1 MAGHINEMIA
11 PERIVIVG
19 ASLAGLRAAEAL
31 RREGFMG
38 QLTLIG
44 DEPYPPYDRPPLSKQ
59 VLGGRLAIE
68 HTTLALFQRLEA
80 QWLLGVPARR
90 LDLAKRRVLLADG
103 RAVDFDYLLIAT
115 GTRARPWPDAEE
127 AALDGVFVLRN
138 REHACQVSARLA
150 SKPRHVLVAGGGFI
164 GCEVASV
171 CRDLGLDVTIVE
183 RGPTPLGG
191 VLGSTIGQIMAQRQ
205 RDYGV
210 HLRPGAVVTTLQGN
224 QDHRLCG
231 AQLSDGCS
239 LEADV
244 AIIALGAIRNVEW
257 LFNTDLSVD
266 GRGIVCD
273 LYCRALDSQGAVVEN
288 VFVAGDVARWPHP
301 LYAYDHQL
309 LAVEHW
315 GNAVEQ
321 AATAAH
327 NMLSPSF
334 EYRRHTALPRFW
346 SSQFGFNI
354 KSVGLPTVADEVVI
368 TQCSF
373 GMRRFT
379 AVYGRQGQTV
389 AAVSFNA
396 GQMLPSYQTL
406 VEQSAPFPP
415 DLHAADGPARAQPM
429 PAGFPAQGHPK
440 YDTGMEPYTVSQ
452 P

>member
-1 MAGHINEMIA
+1 M
-11 PERIVIVG
+11 
-19 ASLAGLRAAEAL
+19 
-31 RREGFMG
+31 
-38 QLTLIG
+38 
-44 DEPYPPYDRPPLSKQ
+44 
-59 VLGGRLAIE
+59 
-68 HTTLALFQRLEA
+68 
-80 QWLLGVPARR
+80 PARR
-90 LDLAKRRVLLADG
+90 LDLANRRVLLADG
-103 RAVDFDYLLIAT
+103 RSVDFDYLLIAT

-138 REHACQVSARLA
+138 RDHACQVSARLA
-150 SKPRHVLVAGGGFI
+150 TRPRHILVAGGGFI

-171 CRDLGLDVTIVE
+171 CRDLGLEVTIVE

-210 HLRPGAVVTTLQGN
+210 HLRPGVVVTTLQGN
-224 QDHRLCG
+224 QDHRFCG

-266 GRGIVCD
+266 RRGIVCD

-406 VEQSAPFPP
+406 VEQAAPFPP

-429 PAGFPAQGHPK
+429 PAGFPARGHPK
-440 YDTGMEPYTVSQ
+440 YDTGMEPSTVSQ